1 MMSPSGYLL
10 NSALNVQHQPLDS
23 WMEDF
28 HCINSVG
35 SWQRKD
41 DGEQATR
48 ENHLNNISLSI

>member
-1 MMSPSGYLL
+1 MMSPYGYLNL
-10 NSALNVQHQPLDS
+10 QHQPLDS